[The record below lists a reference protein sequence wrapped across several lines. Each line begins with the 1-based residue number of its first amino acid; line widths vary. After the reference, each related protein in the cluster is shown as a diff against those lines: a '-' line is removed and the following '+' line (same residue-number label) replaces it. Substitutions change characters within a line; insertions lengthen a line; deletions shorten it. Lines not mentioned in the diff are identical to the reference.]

1 MPPENPVELPGV
13 APPENS
19 VELPGFSPTENEVY
33 GNVVPPFL
41 PSDYDIEYDSDE
53 KDEDTYMSTQK
64 FWRVIHPE
72 AMPPMVSNVYNL
84 RPRKQTDYVKENIY
98 QSMPFAQVCIDLNKD
113 VLLSLKNKVMW
124 HS

>member
-64 FWRVIHPE
+64 F
-72 AMPPMVSNVYNL
+72 
-84 RPRKQTDYVKENIY
+84 
-98 QSMPFAQVCIDLNKD
+98 
-113 VLLSLKNKVMW
+113 
-124 HS
+124 